1 MYNKKKK
8 RKKVLK
14 KYESAI
20 EESDANWAKSL
31 EKINKQK
38 QLDNI
43 SDKDKETLMK
53 IPITLTYKYFDE
65 AISVKKKVDDMH
77 IGETLEMYKSIMV
90 PIFGE
95 KSYEDSI
102 IRLSNRIKSKRI

>member
-1 MYNKKKK
+1 
-8 RKKVLK
+8 
-14 KYESAI
+14 
-20 EESDANWAKSL
+20 
-31 EKINKQK
+31 
-38 QLDNI
+38 
-43 SDKDKETLMK
+43 MK

-65 AISVKKKVDDMH
+65 TISVKKKVDDMH

-102 IRLSNRIKSKRI
+102 ISLSNKIKSKRNPNLFQRLFRIFKQKS